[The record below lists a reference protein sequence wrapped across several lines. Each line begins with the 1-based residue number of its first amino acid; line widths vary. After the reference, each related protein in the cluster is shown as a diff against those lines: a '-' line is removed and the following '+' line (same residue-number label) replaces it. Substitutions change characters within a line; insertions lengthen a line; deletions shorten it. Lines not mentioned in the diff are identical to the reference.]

1 MTPVLRQYQ
10 PDDRQALVSL
20 WSVCQLT
27 RPWNDPYR
35 DIDRKLTRD
44 ASNLVVLEND
54 GELVGSVM
62 VGYEGHRGWVNY
74 LAVHPGHQRQGLGR
88 LLMTE
93 AERRLRELGCAKVNL
108 QIRAS
113 NKAAVEFYR
122 HIGYTVDDVIS
133 MGRRIQDD
141 GPPSCPAG
149 GVSPATAT
157 GHIGDGQH

>member
-1 MTPVLRQYQ
+1 VTAVLRPYQ
-10 PDDRQALVSL
+10 AGDRQGLVSL

-35 DIDRKLTRD
+35 DIDRKLARD
-44 ASNLVVLEND
+44 ASNLVVLQDE

-62 VGYEGHRGWVNY
+62 IGYEGHRGWINY
-74 LAVHPGHQRQGLGR
+74 LAVHPDHQHRGLGR
-88 LLMTE
+88 LLMGE

-113 NKAAVEFYR
+113 NTAAIEFYR

-133 MGRRIQDD
+133 MGRRLEDD
-141 GPPSCPAG
+141 GPP
-149 GVSPATAT
+149 T
-157 GHIGDGQH
+157 